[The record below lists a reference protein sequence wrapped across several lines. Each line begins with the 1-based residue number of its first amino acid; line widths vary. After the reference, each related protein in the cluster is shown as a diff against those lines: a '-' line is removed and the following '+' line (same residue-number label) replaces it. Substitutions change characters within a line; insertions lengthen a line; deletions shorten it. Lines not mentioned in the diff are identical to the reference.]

1 MKFETNIKIVEDQK
15 EENNKVSNI
24 SEYEKEMLIQ
34 KYYSDNKIT
43 LDKKVKVNNNNRM
56 MNKKRINGDK
66 TTSKSNDIYTRTK
79 FVSDED
85 TNLNLKI
92 EIKSDMK
99 F

>member
-15 EENNKVSNI
+15 EEINKVSNI

-56 MNKKRINGDK
+56 MNQKRINGDK